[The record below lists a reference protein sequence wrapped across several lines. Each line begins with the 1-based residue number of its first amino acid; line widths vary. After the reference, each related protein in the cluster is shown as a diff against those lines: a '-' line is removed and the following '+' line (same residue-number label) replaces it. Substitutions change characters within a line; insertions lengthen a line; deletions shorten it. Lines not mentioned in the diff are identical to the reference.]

1 MKAEA
6 FFLITSNQSVYS
18 CESLNIPI
26 LLVDKGHREHNEF
39 LIRYSNVT
47 FPTIFASFVSV
58 SVY

>member
-6 FFLITSNQSVYS
+6 FFLITSSHSVYS

-26 LLVDKGHREHNEF
+26 LLVDEGHREHDEF
-39 LIRYSNVT
+39 LIRYSSVT